1 MKVARGD
8 SIFFE
13 VLKKDKGT
21 KARAGHFRTEHG
33 EVKTP
38 VFMPVGT
45 QATVKALAPEDLLDI
60 GAEIILS
67 NTYHL
72 YLRPGHRLI
81 EALGG
86 LHRFMHW
93 DGPIAT
99 DSGGFQV
106 FSLAPL
112 RRISE
117 EGVLFRSHLDGSE
130 YFLGPEEAI
139 EIQIALGSDIMMC
152 FDECI
157 PYPSTYDYTL
167 QSSDL
172 TARWA
177 ERCKEKKE
185 KDGRG
190 RLFGIIQGGMY
201 PELRKRSAKQI
212 LGIGFDGYAI
222 GGLSVGESK
231 SMKTEMIR
239 EVLTILPEDRPRY
252 LMGVG
257 KPEDIVECISLGVD
271 MFDCVMPTRNARN
284 GMLFTSFGRVIIRN
298 AVHEKDEAPI
308 DPSCLCYTCQN
319 YSRAYLRHLYCA
331 NEILA
336 ARLNTI
342 HNLHYY
348 FSLIRDA
355 RKAIETGDYRSFQ
368 MQFYIQRNEEANIDK
383 RAQIGDTS

>member
-1 MKVARGD
+1 MRLPVGD

-13 VLKKDKGT
+13 VLKEDEGT
-21 KARAGHFRTEHG
+21 AARVGRIHTGHG
-33 EVKTP
+33 PVKTP

-45 QATVKALAPEDLLDI
+45 QATVKALAPEDLIDV

-81 EALGG
+81 ESLGG

-93 DGPIAT
+93 EGPIVT

-117 EGVLFRSHLDGSE
+117 EGVRFRSHLDGSE
-130 YFLGPEEAI
+130 HFLGPEEAI
-139 EIQIALGSDIMMC
+139 EIQMALGSDIMMC

-157 PYPSTYDYTL
+157 PYPSTSDYTL
-167 QSSDL
+167 SSSDL

-177 ERCKEKKE
+177 KRCKGKVEE
-185 KDGRG
+185 EGGRG

-201 PELRKRSAKQI
+201 PELRRRSALQI
-212 LGIGFDGYAI
+212 LDIGFDGYAV
-222 GGLSVGESK
+222 GGLSVGEGK
-231 SMKTEMIR
+231 SMMIDMIR
-239 EVLTILPEDRPRY
+239 EVLPLLPGDRPRY

-257 KPEDIVECISLGVD
+257 KPEDIVECIPLGVD

-284 GMLFTSFGRVIIRN
+284 GMLFTSFGKVIIRN
-298 AVHEKDEAPI
+298 AVYQRDEAPV
-308 DPSCLCYTCQN
+308 DPSCSCYSCRH
-319 YSRAYLRHLYCA
+319 YSRAYLRHLYCV

-336 ARLNTI
+336 SRLNSI

-348 FSLIRDA
+348 FSLIREA
-355 RKAIETGDYRSFQ
+355 RTAIEKGEYGSFR
-368 MQFYIQRNEEANIDK
+368 MKFYNQREGEAMM
-383 RAQIGDTS
+383 

>member
-1 MKVARGD
+1 MRLPVGD
-8 SIFFE
+8 PIFFE
-13 VLKKDKGT
+13 VLKEDEGT
-21 KARAGHFRTEHG
+21 AARVGRIQTKHG
-33 EVKTP
+33 NVKTP

-45 QATVKALAPEDLLDI
+45 QATVKALAPEDLIDI

-81 EALGG
+81 ESLGG

-93 DGPIAT
+93 ERSIAT

-106 FSLAPL
+106 FSLASL
-112 RRISE
+112 RKISE
-117 EGVLFRSHLDGSE
+117 EGVRFRSHLDGSE
-130 YFLGPEEAI
+130 HFLGPKEAI

-167 QSSDL
+167 RSTDL

-177 ERCKEKKE
+177 NRCKEKVQE
-185 KDGRG
+185 KTGG
-190 RLFGIIQGGMY
+190 GHLFGIIQGGMY
-201 PELRKRSAKQI
+201 PELRRRSALQI
-212 LGIGFDGYAI
+212 LEIGFDGYAV
-222 GGLSVGESK
+222 GGLSVGEGK
-231 SMKTEMIR
+231 SMMIDMIR
-239 EVLTILPEDRPRY
+239 EVLPLLPEDRPRY

-257 KPEDIVECISLGVD
+257 KPEDIVECIPLGVD

-298 AVHEKDEAPI
+298 SVYQRDEAPV
-308 DPSCLCYTCQN
+308 DPSCSCYTCRN

-331 NEILA
+331 NELLA
-336 ARLNTI
+336 SRLNTI
-342 HNLHYY
+342 HNLYYY
-348 FSLIRDA
+348 FSLIGEA
-355 RKAIETGDYRSFQ
+355 KTAIEEGNYGSFK
-368 MQFYIQRNEEANIDK
+368 MKFYSQREGE
-383 RAQIGDTS
+383 TVV